1 MDDPFAI
8 ASALPPDALCRYQ
21 TLYERGFKQI
31 VEVDRN
37 VAFVDCGLFGQ
48 CLSDKSAD
56 KPLTFSYRVIEI
68 SEVLKVADRS

>member
-1 MDDPFAI
+1 MILSPLLPLFRQTR
-8 ASALPPDALCRYQ
+8 SADTRH
-21 TLYERGFKQI
+21 YERGFKQI